1 MIKAQTFLLPALV
14 ALGLLAGGLTGYFKR
29 TVKETNE
36 PADMLSQQ
44 EKHQTD
50 AFSLKLFQ
58 QVLQEQKGNI
68 MVTPHTVSE
77 ALLALQGIAAGK
89 TQEELAAL
97 QLTQAK
103 ALREPEP
110 FRNVLLTVDINV
122 PRTEGEHAVL
132 PLRYSENLPQAL
144 SFFNSVLVQGSPDSN
159 ARFASSDMVSSRTR
173 LLLGASIYCNLSN
186 HLPFHAEHSRMDD
199 FDSSTGAMPRYHQ
212 MRSRGL
218 YRTAGAED
226 GSWQAVALPLHQQSK
241 TPLTLICIRPAGS
254 ARKFAESLTP
264 ELLSRIRE
272 NLASATPEDTLVE
285 LPRIDLQV
293 RPYDMRY
300 TLRRLGLTSLFDS
313 STADFSRLTPDKI
326 HLNALVHA
334 SGITIAENKQKA
346 NTPASELEQ
355 AKKRISFSR
364 PFIWIVADLSTDT
377 PLEYIGLVEEI

>member
-1 MIKAQTFLLPALV
+1 MKKSQTFLLPALV
-14 ALGLLAGGLTGYFKR
+14 VLGLLSGGLTGYFKR

-36 PADMLSQQ
+36 PAETLSQQ
-44 EKHQTD
+44 EKLQTD
-50 AFSLKLFQ
+50 TFSLKFFH

-77 ALLALQGIAAGK
+77 ALQELQGIAAGK
-89 TQEELAAL
+89 TQEDLAAL

-132 PLRYSENLPQAL
+132 PLRYSENLPDAL
-144 SFFNSVLVQGSPDSN
+144 SFFNRVLAQGSPDSN
-159 ARFASSDMVSSRTR
+159 AQFATSDMVNTRTR
-173 LLLGASIYCNLSN
+173 LLLGAAIYCNLSH

-199 FDSSTGAMPRYHQ
+199 FDSATGAMPRYHQ

-218 YRTAGAED
+218 YHTAKAED
-226 GSWQAVALPLHQQSK
+226 GAWQAVAFPLCQQSK
-241 TPLTLICIRPAGS
+241 TPLVLICIRPAGS
-254 ARKFAESLTP
+254 ARQFAETLTP
-264 ELLSRIRE
+264 ELLTQIRE
-272 NLASATPEDTLVE
+272 ALASATPEDTLVE
-285 LPRIDLQV
+285 LPRLDFQV

-355 AKKRISFSR
+355 AKNRISFSR
-364 PFIWIVADLSTDT
+364 PFIWIVADLSTNA
-377 PLEYIGLVEEI
+377 PLEYIGLVEEM